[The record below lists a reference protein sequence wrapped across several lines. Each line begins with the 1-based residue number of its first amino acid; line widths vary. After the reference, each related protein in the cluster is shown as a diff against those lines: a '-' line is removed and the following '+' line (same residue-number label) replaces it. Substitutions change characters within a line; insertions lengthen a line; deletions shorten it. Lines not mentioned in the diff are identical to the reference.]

1 MANLTSLNKLPN
13 TQKKRV
19 FVAAENGL
27 VAVPDPDL
35 EISGGPVIQTLRLGG
50 GGVGGG
56 WSPKKFFVWSKN
68 KGGPGPLLWI
78 RHWVEVMKL
87 VALFLLKTKTCDAK
101 NF

>member
-1 MANLTSLNKLPN
+1 MQSALANVMANLTSLNKLPN

-50 GGVGGG
+50 GGRGVGAG
-56 WSPKKFFVWSKN
+56 
-68 KGGPGPLLWI
+68 LQ
-78 RHWVEVMKL
+78 
-87 VALFLLKTKTCDAK
+87 K
-101 NF
+101 NFLFGLKIRGGAQAPPLDPPLG